1 MTGKSRSQCSAMPST
16 RHAVAIAFRTALAV
30 GVALAAQTL
39 SAAPVTMTQGIV
51 LPDGKPAA
59 GAQVTVRIVN
69 PDGSLREDTRT
80 EADEKG
86 VFSVEVEPPAEAG
99 PPCRTGYLL
108 VRAPSCALCLAPLP
122 PSERGF
128 SMPVNLR
135 PAFTVTGTVVDQDK
149 APFGGARVAVISL
162 HSASSG
168 LGSLFVNA
176 PLRGITTPELTTVT
190 AEDGTFSLPG
200 VTGPQASTFT
210 AYLDAET
217 DDLIA
222 TETYMNLLPQTQP
235 ARLGLRRGITVSGH
249 VLHGVTGQPLKGAR
263 VSLLGGPGHGVGA
276 RPPVVT
282 DEQGAF
288 CHTKIPR
295 LFKLFVT
302 VEADDLVNDWAEMS
316 GEEDSEDVI
325 IKLRPWAT
333 VSGKIV
339 DPDTGAAPIVRCSEV
354 TALYRQGSTQD
365 REPTMHPGMT
375 KVRPPA
381 ADGTFTFRTAAGPN
395 RIWASGAAFKSAEPI
410 SIEVPPEGLTD
421 LMLPVHRQT
430 CFAVRFESDSPDG
443 LKEINLDVKES
454 EDKWHTE
461 GRIDPEWSRRTANWG
476 DKMVIRIRRA
486 GEVVLPW
493 TEIVADPNNW
503 PLVLKLK

>member
-16 RHAVAIAFRTALAV
+16 RRAVAIAFRTAVALA
-30 GVALAAQTL
+30 VALAAQAL
-39 SAAPVTMTQGIV
+39 CAAPVIMTQGVV
-51 LPDGKPAA
+51 LPDGTPAA
-59 GAQVTVRIVN
+59 GAQVTVRIIN
-69 PDGSLREDTRT
+69 PDGSLREDT
-80 EADEKG
+80 G
-86 VFSVEVEPPAEAG
+86 VETNERGIFSLEVEAPEQVG
-99 PPCRTGYLL
+99 PPGHTGYLL
-108 VRAPSCALCLAPLP
+108 VRAPGCALCLAPLP
-122 PSERGF
+122 PPQEGF
-128 SMPVNLR
+128 TMPVNLR
-135 PAFTVTGTVVDQDK
+135 PAFTVSGTVVDEGK
-149 APFGGARVAVISL
+149 APAGGARVAVISL

-176 PLRGITTPELTTVT
+176 PLRGLTTPELTAVT

-222 TETYMNLLPQTQP
+222 TETYMNLLPQTPP
-235 ARLGLRRGITVSGH
+235 AKLGLRRGITVSGH
-249 VLHGVTGQPLKGAR
+249 VLHAVTGQPLEGAR

-282 DEQGAF
+282 DERGAF
-288 CHTKIPR
+288 RHTKIPR

-302 VEADDLVNDWAEMS
+302 VEADDLVNDWAEVS
-316 GEEDSEDVI
+316 GEQDSEDVI

-333 VSGKIV
+333 VSGKTV
-339 DPDTGAAPIVRCSEV
+339 DEATGAAPIVRCSEV
-354 TALYRQGSTQD
+354 TARYREGSAKD
-365 REPTMHPGMT
+365 RPPVIHPQLA

-395 RIWASGAAFKSAEPI
+395 RIWASGNAFKSQKPM
-410 SIEVPPEGLTD
+410 SIDVPPEGLSD
-421 LMLPVHRQT
+421 LVVPVRRQT
-430 CFAVRFESDSPDG
+430 SFAVRFESDTPDG
-443 LKEINLDVKES
+443 LKEINLDVQES
-454 EDKWHTE
+454 EDKCHTE
-461 GRIDPEWSRRTANWG
+461 GRIDPEWSRHTANWG